1 MTYYSVLFPPFI
13 VCIGCIRGTRCCGEA
28 WGRCICRRPHFE
40 SCCSRISDPTC
51 EAANAACNALRATAR
66 AALRV
71 VEETVRGARGS
82 VDVADGVLVAAQGV
96 VNTAR
101 GALDAAV
108 AVLEVASQTYRL
120 GTEAATAIASVGVSG
135 LVSIRA
141 ISFDVSLGAANS
153 GSFSGSVRANF
164 LGQAEVNIGLE
175 INMRDITAMA
185 RELANQIGDGLSSL
199 F

>member
-13 VCIGCIRGTRCCGEA
+13 VCIGCIRGTRCCGRV
-28 WGRCICRRPHFE
+28 WGNCICLRPHFE

-71 VEETVRGARGS
+71 VEETVRGARHS
-82 VDVADGVLVAAQGV
+82 VDVADGALVAAQRV

-101 GALDAAV
+101 GTLDAAV
-108 AVLEVASQTYRL
+108 AVLEAASQTYRL
-120 GTEAATAIASVGVSG
+120 GTEAASAIASVGVNG

-175 INMRDITAMA
+175 INMRDIT
-185 RELANQIGDGLSSL
+185 IPI
-199 F
+199 